1 MKTAFT
7 KWGREK
13 EQEGGGSEETVEQEA
28 AGRLSLID
36 KAKKQGYVQKG
47 TLAYCITHN
56 VQHCIL
62 TVFENS
68 KWNKTLDS

>member
-1 MKTAFT
+1 M
-7 KWGREK
+7 
-13 EQEGGGSEETVEQEA
+13 EQEA

-36 KAKKQGYVQKG
+36 KAKKQGYVQNG

-68 KWNKTLDS
+68 K